1 MCICNPQQWRL
12 RHHPASWSIR
22 RNDHRPS
29 HRIPG
34 RVTEEPHRRGR
45 RYWCSQAIYRSQL
58 SRFRTPLAAGP
69 ECISYRQINTT
80 RPFAFAPTSARSHAP
95 PADNAA
101 WPRVQ
106 RWRLSQASK
115 SPIHHDQAPVSAR
128 PVQSCGLVSQ
138 FSSCPSIAAAATA
151 PSRRLN
157 CQPTRDTALALL
169 IPRSDETVHSAPGR
183 VITSSAPRRGH
194 REAGRHV

>member
-1 MCICNPQQWRL
+1 MRRYWRSQAMNNVTTVPFP
-12 RHHPASWSIR
+12 HPASGRPRMYLLSPNQ
-22 RNDHRPS
+22 NDPTICVRS
-29 HRIPG
+29 
-34 RVTEEPHRRGR
+34 PHP
-45 RYWCSQAIYRSQL
+45 L
-58 SRFRTPLAAGP
+58 VRT
-69 ECISYRQINTT
+69 
-80 RPFAFAPTSARSHAP
+80 P

-138 FSSCPSIAAAATA
+138 FSSCPPIAVAATA

>member
-1 MCICNPQQWRL
+1 MAIA
-12 RHHPASWSIR
+12 ASSCLL
-22 RNDHRPS
+22 DHRPS

-34 RVTEEPHRRGR
+34 RVTE
-45 RYWCSQAIYRSQL
+45 
-58 SRFRTPLAAGP
+58 RTPSARASLLVQSGHLQGHNCP
-69 ECISYRQINTT
+69 ISAPRW
-80 RPFAFAPTSARSHAP
+80 RPAQNVSPIAKSKRPDHLRSLPTSARSHAP

-101 WPRVQ
+101 WPRMQ

-115 SPIHHDQAPVSAR
+115 SPVHHDQAPVSAR

-138 FSSCPSIAAAATA
+138 FSSCPPIAVAATA